1 MRRKLAVIA
10 VSVMLAG
17 SLAGCG
23 QADAKE
29 MSNVEV
35 IKEQSVETTIVQS
48 GDLDRSLSYNG
59 MLSPKNMV
67 RLVSTVPGEITELSV
82 QIGDTVNKDDSIYT
96 LDKVN
101 VDRAVKNAK
110 LSLEAAEHQVD
121 SMVDQNALAVK
132 SFERMKAL
140 YENPNGAAIS
150 QAQYE
155 QAELGASTA
164 GVDSAKVQLS
174 KAKIALEQAI
184 TQQEDADLKT
194 PISGIVS
201 SLNIEVGQSVGG
213 GQLIADV
220 INMDE
225 VYVDIQVAENVIGSL
240 NPGDVIQGRIPAVSS
255 EIIEGRVEW
264 VSPSANLQTRLFPVR
279 VIFDNADHK
288 IKPGMFV
295 DVKINIEEASDSII
309 IPSTSIL
316 DRTDGKIVY
325 INQDGVAAERYVI
338 TEFDNGEFTVI
349 QEGLNIDDELV
360 VEGQQ
365 FIEVGTPLKVN
376 GGE

>member
-1 MRRKLAVIA
+1 MRRKIAVIA
-10 VSVMLAG
+10 VSAMLAG